1 VTFLRNYTINAMKNL
16 RGKKNETKGNALT
29 NLVGRNA
36 NKNAQK
42 IDDKLFYDPIKFWFV
57 I

>member
-1 VTFLRNYTINAMKNL
+1 VIFLRNYTINAMKNL